1 MSYTRPQYPTPRF
14 LEKNIHFFMRLA
26 IVTPYPP
33 SITGI
38 GQYGYHISRLLAHSG
53 AFSQVTVLTG
63 HNGASQ
69 VEVPYPIGIEHG
81 WEPDRLRIGRAIP
94 EALTRIQPDLVWF
107 NLGVSVFGREP
118 LANLSGFLSILGVKR
133 QRLPS
138 VVTLHELPE
147 LADLRALRA
156 PGGVLAR
163 YGGRLLTNIATSGD
177 VTCLTTRHYAD
188 WLTKR
193 RTAASLVHIPLG
205 AYGRPDPLPENDF
218 PELLLFTTLAPF
230 KGVELLLQAFQ
241 TLKESHRNLRLT
253 IAGAEHARFPGYLER
268 VRKKYSNV
276 DGVRWLGQVPES
288 EIRDLFRRA
297 QLVILPYLASTGS
310 SSVLW
315 QAARYGRSLVVAD
328 LDDIRSTVNE
338 AGLDVAFFKR
348 GDAGSLVQ
356 AVRAM
361 LLFPECRRA
370 QTQTNLVAA
379 RRHRPQDTCR
389 AYLRAFNLALE
400 AQRSSKRIPLSG
412 LSEETA

>member
-1 MSYTRPQYPTPRF
+1 
-14 LEKNIHFFMRLA
+14 MRLA

-38 GQYGYHISRLLAHSG
+38 GQYGYHVSRLLAYSG

-63 HNGASQ
+63 HNGVSQ
-69 VEVPYPIGIEHG
+69 VEVPDPIGIEHG
-81 WEPDRLRIGRAIP
+81 WEPGRWHTGRAIP

-133 QRLPS
+133 QKLPS

-147 LADLRALRA
+147 LTDLRALRA
-156 PGGVLAR
+156 PGGFMAR
-163 YGGRLLTNIATSGD
+163 YGARLLTHLATRGD
-177 VTCLTTRHYAD
+177 VTCLTTRRYAD

-193 RTAASLVHIPLG
+193 RVAASLVHIPLG
-205 AYGRPDPLPENDF
+205 AYGRPDPLPENDS

-241 TLKESHRNLRLT
+241 SLKAFHPNLRLT
-253 IAGAEHARFPGYLER
+253 IAGAEHARFPGYIDR
-268 VRKKYSNV
+268 VRKKHSNMN
-276 DGVRWLGQVPES
+276 GVRWLGQVSES
-288 EIRDLFRRA
+288 EIRNLFRRA

-348 GDAGSLVQ
+348 GNADSLVQ
-356 AVRAM
+356 AIRAL
-361 LLFPECRRA
+361 LLFPECRSA
-370 QTQTNLVAA
+370 QIQTNLVAA
-379 RRHRPQDTCR
+379 WRHRPQDTCQ

-400 AQRSSKRIPLSG
+400 AQSSPKRIPLPV

>member
-1 MSYTRPQYPTPRF
+1 
-14 LEKNIHFFMRLA
+14 MRLS

-38 GQYGYHISRLLAHSG
+38 GQYGYHVSRLLAYSG

-63 HNGASQ
+63 HNGVAQ

-81 WEPDRLRIGRAIP
+81 WEPDRWHIARAIP
-94 EALTRIQPDLVWF
+94 EALERIRPDLVWF

-118 LANLSGFLSILGVKR
+118 LANLSGFLSILGVRR

-156 PGGVLAR
+156 PGGFLAR
-163 YGGRLLTNIATSGD
+163 YGARLLTDIATRGD

-193 RTAASLVHIPLG
+193 RVAASLVHIPLG
-205 AYGRPDPLPENDF
+205 AYGSPDPLPETDS

-230 KGVELLLQAFQ
+230 KGVELLLEAFQ
-241 TLKESHRNLRLT
+241 KLKNSHPNLRLT
-253 IAGAEHARFPGYLER
+253 IAGAEHARFPGYIDR
-268 VRKKYSNV
+268 VHKVHRNI
-276 DGVRWLGQVPES
+276 DGVRWLGQVPEG
-288 EIRDLFRRA
+288 EIRGLFQRA
-297 QLVILPYLASTGS
+297 QVVILPYLASTGS

-315 QAARYGRSLVVAD
+315 QAAMYGRALVAAD

-348 GDAGSLVQ
+348 GDAHSLMQ
-356 AVRAM
+356 TLRKM
-361 LLFPECRRA
+361 LLLPECRRV
-370 QTQTNLVAA
+370 QIQTNLAAA

-400 AQRSSKRIPLSG
+400 AQRSPKRIPLPA
-412 LSEETA
+412 LFEEAA